1 LQDLSRANIINTQ
14 SSIKLKELG
23 PRMEMEVT
31 KLEEGVCTGQVLY
44 HKVRYPKLQTPTR
57 SRDFAQ

>member
-1 LQDLSRANIINTQ
+1 MGRANVQNTQ

-23 PRMEMEVT
+23 PRMELEVT

-44 HKVRYPKLQTPTR
+44 HKV
-57 SRDFAQ
+57 SMGFF